1 MQTMK
6 QTFFILSLVIGIA
19 ASGAEPVFFNIAPYS
34 PGNEKRVAAD
44 MREYAART
52 GFKEVLYCLT
62 LHPESAPA
70 MKKVDE
76 ALASYR
82 ALRAE
87 LAGSDVRL
95 GILLQAIMGHWPRTD
110 KDVEPWERTIDIDGD
125 VKRFCTL
132 DGRYRDYIRT
142 VARRLAEERPCF
154 ILGDDDIRAFCPKA
168 ECFCPRH
175 VAEFN
180 RRLGTDF
187 SQEGMRKAVRESKP
201 GDRVYETFMAL
212 QREHVLAVGKLIRE
226 GIDAVDPAI
235 GSGACM
241 PFWEYRFCH
250 QTADVLAAKG
260 QPALMRIANSNYLE
274 REGSPNRFV
283 ETVQR
288 TQSLYAFN
296 REKTPVLLAE
306 ADTYPHDLW
315 SRSSVSFHAHLVA
328 SLFTGLKGAKL
339 WFVNAHKG
347 PSEVSRNY
355 TDILAENA
363 GLYRA
368 LVDEM
373 GGAEPL
379 GLIEPCLTTFRRW
392 HPVHDFH
399 EAMTPERTWATHL
412 VGNVGIPYGCAAD
425 YRTKRLWTLAGTESV
440 GRLSDDELRQL
451 LSGSVLVDGT
461 AAVELTKRGFSELI
475 GVTACEGG
483 VMFNDERI
491 VENGESVAYTKS
503 DGAPVLVPAKGAKS
517 LSELV
522 YRPFAGAVTYEVV
535 QPGATVFRNGLG
547 GCVAVTAYNLDVR
560 GHHRVSLARK
570 NWLQAIVDELSGGP
584 VLPCVENDQD
594 VTALAARTK
603 DGSVILLAINL
614 NFDPIRKLK
623 VRRPSGTK
631 TVERLGS
638 DGTWHPVDGDI
649 SLACYGLAVLR
660 FR

>member
-1 MQTMK
+1 MK
-6 QTFFILSLVIGIA
+6 QTFVIYSLMIGFSVSA
-19 ASGAEPVFFNIAPYS
+19 AEPVFFNVAPYS
-34 PGNEKRVAAD
+34 PGNEKQVAAD

-76 ALASYR
+76 AMASYR

-87 LAGSDVRL
+87 LVGSDVKL
-95 GILLQAIMGHWPRTD
+95 GVLLQAIMGHWPRTD
-110 KDVEPWERTIDIDGD
+110 KDVEPWERTIDIDGN

-132 DGRYRDYIRT
+132 DERYRGYIRT

-154 ILGDDDIRAFCPKA
+154 ILGDDDIRAFCPNA

-187 SQEGMRKAVRESKP
+187 TQDGMRKAVLDSKP
-201 GDRVYETFMAL
+201 GDKVCETFMAL
-212 QREHVLAVGKLIRE
+212 QREHVLAVARQIRE

-250 QTADVLAAKG
+250 LTAEALAAKG
-260 QPALMRIANSNYLE
+260 QPAVMRIANSNYLE

-283 ETVQR
+283 EVVQR

-296 REKTPVLLAE
+296 RDKTPVLLAE
-306 ADTYPHDLW
+306 SDTCPHNLW

-347 PSEVSRNY
+347 RSEVSRNY
-355 TDILAENA
+355 TDVLAENA

-368 LVDEM
+368 LVNEM
-373 GGAEPL
+373 EGAEPL
-379 GLIEPCLTTFRRW
+379 GLIEPCLTTFKRW
-392 HPVHDFH
+392 HPVNDFR
-399 EAMTPERTWATHL
+399 EAMTPARTWATHL

-425 YRTKRLWTLAGTESV
+425 YRTKRLWTLAGTESI
-440 GRLSDDELRQL
+440 GRLSDDELRQML
-451 LSGSVLVDGT
+451 CGSVLVDGA
-461 AAVELTKRGFSELI
+461 AAVELTKRGFSDLT
-475 GVTACEGG
+475 GVTAREGE
-483 VMFNDERI
+483 VMFNDERM
-491 VENGESVAYTKS
+491 VEDGESVSYTKA
-503 DGAPVLVPAKGAKS
+503 DGAPVLMPAKGAKS

-522 YRPFAGAVTYEVV
+522 YRPFDGAVTYEVI

-547 GCVAVTAYNLDVR
+547 GRIAVTAYNLDVG

-570 NWLQAIVDELSGGP
+570 NWLQTIVDALSGGP
-584 VLPCVENDQD
+584 VLPYVENDQD
-594 VTALAARTK
+594 VTVLAARAK
-603 DGSVILLAINL
+603 DGSVLLLAVNL

-623 VRRPSGTK
+623 VRRPAGTK
-631 TVERLGS
+631 TVERLGT
-638 DGTWHPVDGDI
+638 DGIWRPADGDI